1 MLGPWLNKT
10 MNQLVCSLSVY
21 GLFLSTVSGI
31 EVLVSLRLNSQ
42 NPFSVHFHVW
52 VSSSNVN
59 PARVR
64 HSLQPNFTEK
74 RHREQPSTMPGGMMT
89 ALALAFGAPLATGP
103 GGFGAAA
110 AALGGTPLLLA
121 FDLETAFSRPLQSS
135 LTGRRPLQF
144 SLGF

>member
-110 AALGGTPLLLA
+110 AWYS
-121 FDLETAFSRPLQSS
+121 TAFGL
-135 LTGRRPLQF
+135 
-144 SLGF
+144 